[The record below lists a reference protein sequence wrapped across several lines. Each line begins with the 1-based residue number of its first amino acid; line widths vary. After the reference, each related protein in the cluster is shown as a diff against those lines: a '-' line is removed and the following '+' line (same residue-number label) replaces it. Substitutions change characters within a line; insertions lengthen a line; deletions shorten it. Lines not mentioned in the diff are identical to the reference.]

1 MTNLDRWRCSNV
13 RTVSRIRRLLPT
25 TEDFSVGSFRHDLLA
40 GITVALVALP
50 LALGFGITAGVGPSA
65 GLTTAIVAGFLAAWL
80 GGSNFQVSGPTG
92 AMTVV
97 LLPIV
102 ATHGTEALVV
112 VGVGAGVLLVV
123 LGMLGVGRYVAY
135 VPWPVITGFTTGI
148 GTIIFL
154 QQLPAFFGV
163 PSGEGEA
170 IIPVTIG
177 TLAHAQEHVDGAT
190 VAIAALTIVVMV
202 GWLRIPRLRS
212 VPASMVALV
221 VATTVS
227 TFSWFDRIDRVAGI
241 PRGFPQTGGFDV
253 VLNSD
258 IFRAILA
265 VAVLAGLESL
275 LSAVVA
281 DGMTVGERH
290 DPDRELFG
298 QGIANIAV
306 GIVGG
311 MPSTG
316 ALART
321 AVNVRSGAR
330 TRAASMIHAVVLLA
344 VVLFAASIA
353 STIPLAALAGILM
366 VVAVRMV
373 EFDAIR
379 SIVRSTRSDAFVLVL
394 TLVVTIVFDLIVAI
408 EVGMVAAG
416 VLFIGRMSRL
426 FSIDMTPLGG
436 GSGAEHESSAAH
448 DAEQELLTQHIV
460 AYRVE
465 GPIFFGA
472 ASRFI
477 DQLLKVDSQVK
488 VVILR
493 MRRVPVMDAT
503 GAAAMETMVDRLTHR
518 GVLVLIS
525 GLQDQPHAVLER
537 SGILDKVS
545 RGRDH
550 LFATSEQAIEH
561 ARLHLQQGDHTLPA
575 VSG

>member
-1 MTNLDRWRCSNV
+1 MNRV
-13 RTVSRIRRLLPT
+13 RRLLPT
-25 TEDFSVGSFRHDLLA
+25 AGDFSAAAFRHDLLA

-50 LALGFGITAGVGPSA
+50 LALGFGITAGVGPAA

-102 ATHGTEALVV
+102 ATHGAGALVV
-112 VGVGAGVLLVV
+112 IGVGAGLMLLALSV
-123 LGMLGVGRYVAY
+123 LGVGRYVAY
-135 VPWPVITGFTTGI
+135 IPWPVIAGFTTGI

-154 QQLPAFFGV
+154 QQVPGFLGV
-163 PSGEGEA
+163 EKGEGEA
-170 IIPVTIG
+170 IIPVTVG
-177 TLAHAQEHVDGAT
+177 T
-190 VAIAALTIVVMV
+190 VANAVEGVDAGAVVIALLTILTMV
-202 GWLRIPRLRS
+202 AWSRVPRVRS
-212 VPASMVALV
+212 VPASMVALS
-221 VATTVS
+221 VATLVS
-227 TFSWFDRIDRVAGI
+227 LLPWFDGLARVAGI
-241 PRGFPQTGGFDV
+241 PRGLALPGFDGLSV
-253 VLNSD
+253 ALSSD
-258 IFRAILA
+258 LLRAIVA
-265 VAVLAGLESL
+265 VAILAGLESL

-298 QGIANIAV
+298 QGLANVASALF
-306 GIVGG
+306 GG
-311 MPSTG
+311 MPATG

-330 TRAASMIHAVVLLA
+330 TRASSMIHAIVLLG
-344 VVLFAASIA
+344 VVLFAASLA

-366 VVAVRMV
+366 VVAVRMI
-373 EFDAIR
+373 EFDAMR
-379 SIVRSTRSDAFVLVL
+379 AIVRSTRSDAFVLVL
-394 TLVVTIVFDLIVAI
+394 TLAVTVVFDLIVAI

-416 VLFIGRMSRL
+416 ILFIGRMSRL

-436 GSGAEHESSAAH
+436 GQGAEHETSAVH
-448 DAEQELLTQHIV
+448 DAEHALLSEHIV
-460 AYRVE
+460 AYRVD
-465 GPIFFGA
+465 GPVFFGA
-472 ASRFI
+472 ASRFM
-477 DQLLKVDSQVK
+477 DQLLKVDREVK

-503 GAAAMETMVDRLTHR
+503 GASAMETMVDRLAHR

-525 GLQDQPHAVLER
+525 GLQDQPRAVLER

-550 LFATSEQAIEH
+550 LFGTSEEAIEH
-561 ARLHLQQGDHTLPA
+561 ARVHLSLEDHTLPA
-575 VSG
+575 RSG